1 MGVTSSS
8 ECVPVAKAQQE
19 VLNNFTAQ
27 KKMEHKME
35 SAVVVVKGSDA
46 SDVKPS
52 GPQQG
57 EAGLDLAPLCA
68 CDLQEGVVH
77 KGRGLAG
84 VILETGI
91 CTGGSYFLLE
101 DVLGDAACRKYHSW
115 WVRSTP

>member
-1 MGVTSSS
+1 MGATSSS

-19 VLNNFTAQ
+19 VLNNFSAQ
-27 KKMEHKME
+27 KNMEHTME
-35 SAVVVVKGSDA
+35 KAVVVEKGSYA
-46 SDVKPS
+46 SNVPPS
-52 GPQQG
+52 SQRDEGR
-57 EAGLDLAPLCA
+57 LDLAPLCA

-101 DVLGDAACRKYHSW
+101 DVLGAACQK
-115 WVRSTP
+115 

>member
-1 MGVTSSS
+1 MGATSSS

-19 VLNNFTAQ
+19 VLNNFSAQ
-27 KKMEHKME
+27 KNMAHTMEK
-35 SAVVVVKGSDA
+35 AVVVEKGSYA
-46 SDVKPS
+46 SNVKPPGS
-52 GPQQG
+52 QRG
-57 EAGLDLAPLCA
+57 EARLDLAPLCA

-101 DVLGDAACRKYHSW
+101 DVLGAACQK
-115 WVRSTP
+115 

>member
-8 ECVPVAKAQQE
+8 ECVPVAKDQQE

-27 KKMEHKME
+27 KKMEHQME
-35 SAVVVVKGSDA
+35 TAVVVVKGSDA

-101 DVLGDAACRKYHSW
+101 DVLGDAACRK
-115 WVRSTP
+115 